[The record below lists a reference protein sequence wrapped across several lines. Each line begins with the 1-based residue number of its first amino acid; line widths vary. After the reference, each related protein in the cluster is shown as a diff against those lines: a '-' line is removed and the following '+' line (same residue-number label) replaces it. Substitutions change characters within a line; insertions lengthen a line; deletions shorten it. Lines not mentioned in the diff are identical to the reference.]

1 MSEDLQI
8 YKIRKLIYELIF
20 NSEKI
25 DLKEAP
31 YVFDLVVLKSIKNI
45 VEYHTANGDLHPK
58 IINNIGDFLVQAR
71 FYDDEYKNERFSIIN
86 DIITLMNNQKFD
98 ECLMFYRFQLYSRR
112 KEIKYLFASNEE
124 IMTEIDNVHDS
135 ICHDLYVIT
144 SHSSEFSDEDFI
156 KEAIPFLQD
165 SNLYYESLNMILKEN
180 PAIFKD
186 LTFYNRMICILNI
199 NNEIYKENEKMYQHN
214 KKLVK
219 KIDKKVKKA

>member
-71 FYDDEYKNERFSIIN
+71 FFWEYPVPRPFPAAHR
-86 DIITLMNNQKFD
+86 T
-98 ECLMFYRFQLYSRR
+98 RSRR
-112 KEIKYLFASNEE
+112 RRQ
-124 IMTEIDNVHDS
+124 
-135 ICHDLYVIT
+135 
-144 SHSSEFSDEDFI
+144 
-156 KEAIPFLQD
+156 P
-165 SNLYYESLNMILKEN
+165 
-180 PAIFKD
+180 PA
-186 LTFYNRMICILNI
+186 LPVPR
-199 NNEIYKENEKMYQHN
+199 E
-214 KKLVK
+214 
-219 KIDKKVKKA
+219 